1 MDWQRILKLG
11 FILFLP
17 VANPEFLLHI
27 GKTALYD
34 NTALTWEVFLAEIS
48 VKVVKVMCCF
58 NFFFSNEGIIAN
70 EKQKYR
76 RTAINN

>member
-58 NFFFSNEGIIAN
+58 NFFFFQWRNYSKWKTKISQNCY
-70 EKQKYR
+70 K
-76 RTAINN
+76 